1 MLTKTLTPARY
12 TRPSSINILNQDNL
26 WEGDADCFKEE
37 VECVEDSLGY
47 KLNPDK
53 AMWVYAQLHELDED
67 LGLIG
72 LKKDLQKLTQIA
84 IRQMT
89 IEKDEERRNE
99 IENTIIN
106 SQHLYDWFDK
116 FSELNV
122 LSNLPRVF

>member
-1 MLTKTLTPARY
+1 
-12 TRPSSINILNQDNL
+12 
-26 WEGDADCFKEE
+26 
-37 VECVEDSLGY
+37 
-47 KLNPDK
+47 
-53 AMWVYAQLHELDED
+53 
-67 LGLIG
+67 
-72 LKKDLQKLTQIA
+72 
-84 IRQMT
+84 MT